1 MLENILLLIAGLV
14 VLIFGGEL
22 LVRGASSLALKI
34 KISPLVVGLT
44 IVAFGTSAPELFISV
59 KSAMAGS
66 PDIAIGNVVGSN
78 ICNLTLILGL
88 TAIITP
94 MPVGR
99 NSIRIDWPVA
109 MGGCLLLYLWMSDGL
124 IELYEGIIFI
134 SLLII
139 YTVFI
144 IRKSRKETN
153 DAIEAIDEKLGIDI
167 DPKINSDNTKRT
179 VKDILLV
186 IGGCVGLYFGSD
198 WFVIGAIDLAGYLGV
213 SERIIGLTVVAV
225 GTSLP
230 EMVTSV
236 MASIKKQIDVALGN
250 LIGSNIF
257 NIFSILGITSL
268 IQNIEVSEMIISTDM
283 IWLLAI
289 TFIILPM
296 MISKKNI
303 QRFEGIILFL
313 VYGVYTFSVLM

>member
-22 LVRGASSLALKI
+22 LVRGASRLALQL

-44 IVAFGTSAPELFISV
+44 IVAFGTSAPELFISI

-109 MGGCLLLYLWMSDGL
+109 MGAAILLYFWMYDGY
-124 IELYEGIIFI
+124 IELFEGVIFI
-134 SLLII
+134 ILLII
-139 YTVFI
+139 YTAFI
-144 IRKSRKETN
+144 IRKSRNETN
-153 DAIEAIDEKLGIDI
+153 EAIEAIDEELGIDV
-167 DPKINSDNTKRT
+167 DPKISSENTKRT
-179 VKDILLV
+179 VIDILLV
-186 IGGCVGLYFGSD
+186 IAGCVGLYFGSD
-198 WFVIGAIDLAGYLGV
+198 WFVKGAIELAAFLGV
-213 SERIIGLTVVAV
+213 SERVIGLTVVAV

-230 EMVTSV
+230 EMVTSI
-236 MASIKKQIDVALGN
+236 MASIRKQIDVALGN

-257 NIFSILGITSL
+257 NILSILGITSI
-268 IQNIEVSEMIISTDM
+268 IQDIEVSELILSTDM
-283 IWLLAI
+283 IWMMAV
-289 TFIILPM
+289 TFVILPM
-296 MISKKNI
+296 MVSKKNI
-303 QRFEGIILFL
+303 QRFEGVVLFL
-313 VYGVYTFSVLM
+313 VYCVYTYSVLI